1 MRFSFGAEF
10 CLILRRVD
18 SQESEDS
25 RIIFQTSDTSFDGDG
40 SAGQSEQVASPPTSP
55 VRLKGTTQ
63 LVKLVQDLTSSNFLP
78 STFLDP

>member
-1 MRFSFGAEF
+1 VRFSFGAEF
-10 CLILRRVD
+10 CLNLRRVD

-40 SAGQSEQVASPPTSP
+40 SAGQSETVASPPTSP

-63 LVKLVQDLTSSNFLP
+63 AGKTGSRFDLLKFSS
-78 STFLDP
+78 